1 MSTVQEIES
10 AILKLAPT
18 QLSELSKWF
27 DDHIER
33 AWDARMEAD
42 AKTGKFDRFKQ
53 EIDQAKASG
62 NLIDFP

>member
-10 AILKLAPT
+10 AILKLAAP

-33 AWDARMEAD
+33 SWDARMETD
-42 AKTGKFDRFKQ
+42 AQAGKFDRFKQ
-53 EIDQAKASG
+53 DIDRAKASG
-62 NLIDFP
+62 TLIDFP